1 MTFPQIRPSLQII
14 ARESGAIY
22 IGNAH
27 EGYELEADPYLPI
40 LRSCTGRST
49 ISEIAAHTS
58 RRPADV
64 ESLLTQLSELGLIE
78 FLTSP
83 YIKGRSE
90 YVRQAHITGDLIN
103 QEREEIECR
112 LISLRHDDGG
122 ESEWRSRAS
131 LSLMITGDTRVARN
145 LLALLSASGF
155 PQISLLL
162 EGNASQHIEIS
173 DINSLSVTT
182 DDLGKNKVNH
192 HRDLARRS
200 TVGSAHS
207 KQNYAYRDS
216 GYRDSGYRD
225 SGYRNSPH
233 FIIATTMP
241 RADEIQRWQSE
252 GISHIAVGDLIGSEI
267 EIFPIITP
275 GLGPC
280 LQCIALHKADALPH
294 DLRAI
299 TYSRHLEKGPGELP
313 VGAAALLAALLTSTV
328 IDWAWRYTS
337 SMSSAHGASRSHEEG
352 NISRVINLLEPMAQP
367 LERRWN
373 FHPECGCVDV
383 RRRASPR

>member
-1 MTFPQIRPSLQII
+1 MTFPRIRPSLQII

-27 EGYELEADPYLPI
+27 EGFELEADPYLPI

-64 ESLLTQLSELGLIE
+64 ESLLAQLSELGLIE

-90 YVRQAHITGDLIN
+90 NVRQAHITGDLIA

-112 LISLRHDDGG
+112 LISLRHGDGG

-145 LLALLSASGF
+145 LLPLLSASGF
-155 PQISLLL
+155 PQVSLLL
-162 EGNASQHIEIS
+162 EGNASQQIEIS
-173 DINSLSVTT
+173 DINGLSVTT

-216 GYRDSGYRD
+216 GYRDSGYRT
-225 SGYRNSPH
+225 NPH

-252 GISHIAVGDLIGSEI
+252 GISHIALGDPIGSEI

-280 LQCIALHKADALPH
+280 LQCIALHKADALPQ

-313 VGAAALLAALLTSTV
+313 VGAAALLAALLTSSV
-328 IDWAWRYTS
+328 IDWAWRFTHNLS
-337 SMSSAHGASRSHEEG
+337 NADEASNSCEEG

>member
-1 MTFPQIRPSLQII
+1 MTFPRIRPSLQII

-22 IGNAH
+22 IGTAH
-27 EGYELEADPYLPI
+27 EGFELDSDPYLPI

-49 ISEIAAHTS
+49 TSEIATHTS

-83 YIKGRSE
+83 DIKSRSE
-90 YVRQAHITGDLIN
+90 NEKQAHITGDLIN

-112 LISLRHDDGG
+112 LISLRHGDGG

-145 LLALLSASGF
+145 LLPLLTASGF
-155 PQISLLL
+155 PHVSILL
-162 EGNASQHIEIS
+162 EGNRSQQIEIS
-173 DINSLSVTT
+173 DINGLSVTT
-182 DDLGKNKVNH
+182 DDLGKIKVNH

-200 TVGSAHS
+200 TVGSIHS
-207 KQNYAYRDS
+207 KYHYAHQDS
-216 GYRDSGYRD
+216 ANQAR
-225 SGYRNSPH
+225 PH
-233 FIIATTMP
+233 LIIATTMP

-252 GISHIAVGDLIGSEI
+252 GISHIALGDPIGSEI

-280 LQCIALHKADALPH
+280 LQCIALHKADALPQ

-313 VGAAALLAALLTSTV
+313 VGAAALLAALLTSSV
-328 IDWAWRYTS
+328 IDWAWRYTR
-337 SMSSAHGASRSHEEG
+337 SMSSAHRASRSHEEG
-352 NISRVINLLEPMAQP
+352 NISRVINLLEPMTQP

>member
-1 MTFPQIRPSLQII
+1 M
-14 ARESGAIY
+14 
-22 IGNAH
+22 
-27 EGYELEADPYLPI
+27 
-40 LRSCTGRST
+40 
-49 ISEIAAHTS
+49 
-58 RRPADV
+58 
-64 ESLLTQLSELGLIE
+64 
-78 FLTSP
+78 
-83 YIKGRSE
+83 
-90 YVRQAHITGDLIN
+90 RQAHITGDLIN

-145 LLALLSASGF
+145 LLALLTSSGF
-155 PQISLLL
+155 PDVSLIL
-162 EGNASQHIEIS
+162 EGNASQQIEIS

-200 TVGSAHS
+200 TVGSAHG

-216 GYRDSGYRD
+216 GYHSR
-225 SGYRNSPH
+225 PH
-233 FIIATTMP
+233 LIIATTMP

-252 GISHIAVGDLIGSEI
+252 GISHVAVGDLIGSEI

-280 LQCIALHKADALPH
+280 LQCIALHKADALPQ

-299 TYSRHLEKGPGELP
+299 TYSRHLEKGRGELP
-313 VGAAALLAALLTSTV
+313 VGAAALLAALLTSSV
-328 IDWAWRYTS
+328 IDWAWGFTS
-337 SMSSAHGASRSHEEG
+337 SASTAHGANSSHEEG